1 MIGHSGSAWSL
12 LCDSCE
18 NFGGAERDRTDDLLS
33 AISTSVSDVRRS
45 FVLPDFFSALSGA
58 IHRVL
63 TTSRIG
69 ELNLTTI
76 AIMNAFEK
84 ELV

>member
-1 MIGHSGSAWSL
+1 
-12 LCDSCE
+12 
-18 NFGGAERDRTDDLLS
+18 
-33 AISTSVSDVRRS
+33 VRRS